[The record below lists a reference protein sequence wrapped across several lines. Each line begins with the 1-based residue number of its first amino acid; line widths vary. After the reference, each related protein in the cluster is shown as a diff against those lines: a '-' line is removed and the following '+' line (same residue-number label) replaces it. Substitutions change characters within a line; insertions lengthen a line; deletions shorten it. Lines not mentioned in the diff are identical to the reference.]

1 MTSAHCRRTRVCGA
15 KRAAAQ
21 PAAPASVHAAAAANA
36 AANAARPACVGA
48 QHGERVE
55 ALAEGARVLDG
66 ELREDAWLGLGFA
79 CECGWGVAGP
89 RRVRVGARGWAST
102 GWRECVC
109 TVLHVERG
117 VEQLVALHLAWRGLE
132 LGLELGLGLRL
143 GLGLGL
149 VLGLGFG

>member
-1 MTSAHCRRTRVCGA
+1 MAARVTGAHCRRTRVCGA
-15 KRAAAQ
+15 KRAATQ
-21 PAAPASVHAAAAANA
+21 PAAPASVHAAAAAANAAANAASNA

-48 QHGERVE
+48 QHGERGE

-79 CECGWGVAGP
+79 WGCGWGVGGA
-89 RRVRVGARGWAST
+89 RRVKVGARGWAST

-132 LGLELGLGLRL
+132 LGL
-143 GLGLGL
+143 GLGLG
-149 VLGLGFG
+149 